1 MSTDH
6 TATLEQPVA
15 VGERDSLAMPI
26 ELEEGAPPALA
37 RAALAIISG
46 LIVLLLVWS
55 NIAQVRERSI
65 AFGEISPYGS
75 TREVAHL
82 EGGIVEDVYVEPGE
96 EVAEGDE
103 LVRLRVE
110 NAGGEFSRFA
120 ARRGNLT
127 LVAERLSAQL
137 EDRRPD
143 FGDLQQ
149 EWPELAEE
157 QRSIYAA
164 AVNQHKSAMETL
176 TAKEASARSEVAGA
190 EAEAATNTELR
201 ALARQQLSI
210 QEELIEEGFTSRQAY
225 IDAQAAFA
233 SASAAARASQTRLE
247 QARGALASASAELE
261 SADAAYRNRV
271 AEERARALAELAEI
285 EKPLLSLEDQAE
297 RLTVRAPIGGLVKSI
312 DVKGR
317 GDVVRPGGL
326 IAEIT
331 PIGARLVAEVRIQPK
346 DIGHVAIDQETDI
359 TVTTFD
365 PNRYGTLTGRISHIS
380 ADTFV
385 DERTGEP
392 YYVGYVSL
400 ESEDPEQNA
409 LMERLAPGMEVRADI
424 ITRSRSLM
432 QYLLKPVERSLDR
445 AFAER

>member
-1 MSTDH
+1 MSTEH
-6 TATLEQPVA
+6 TQTLEQPVA

-46 LIVLLLVWS
+46 LVVLLLVWS

-82 EGGIVEDVYVEPGE
+82 EGGIVEEVYVEPGE
-96 EVAEGDE
+96 EVSEGDQ
-103 LVRLRVE
+103 LVRLRIE
-110 NAGGEFSRFA
+110 NAGGEFSRVA
-120 ARRGNLT
+120 ARRGNLM

-143 FGDLQQ
+143 FGERAE
-149 EWPELAEE
+149 EWPDLAEE

-164 AVNQHKSAMETL
+164 AVNQHRSAMETL
-176 TAKEASARSEVAGA
+176 TAKEASAKSEVAGA
-190 EAEAATNTELR
+190 EAEAATTSELR
-201 ALARQQLSI
+201 TLARQQLAI
-210 QEELIEEGFTSRQAY
+210 QEELIEEGFTSRQAL
-225 IDAQAAFA
+225 IDAQAAYA
-233 SASAAARASQTRLE
+233 SANAAARASQTRLE
-247 QARGALASASAELE
+247 QARGALASAAAELE
-261 SADAAYRNRV
+261 SAEAAYRNRV
-271 AEERARALAELAEI
+271 AEERARALAELAEL
-285 EKPLLSLEDQAE
+285 EQPLLSLEDQAK

-312 DVKGR
+312 NVKGR

-331 PIGARLVAEVRIQPK
+331 PTDARLVAEVRVKPR
-346 DIGHVAIDQETDI
+346 DIGHVAIGQDTKI

-365 PNRYGTLTGRISHIS
+365 PNRYGTLAGSVSHIS

-392 YYVGYVSL
+392 YYVAFVSL
-400 ESEDPEQNA
+400 ESDEPAQLA
-409 LMERLAPGMEVRADI
+409 LVERLSPGMEVRADI
-424 ITRSRSLM
+424 ITSSRSLM

-445 AFAER
+445 AFSER